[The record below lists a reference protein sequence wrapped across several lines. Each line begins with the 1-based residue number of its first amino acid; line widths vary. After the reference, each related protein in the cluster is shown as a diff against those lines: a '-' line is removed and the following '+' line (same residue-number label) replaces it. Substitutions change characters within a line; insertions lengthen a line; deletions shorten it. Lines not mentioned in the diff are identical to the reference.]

1 MLASPANL
9 RNWKRRWQSGCDL
22 VWMLCGSSLY
32 ACDKHR
38 RTSDLRNARKAGGGG
53 AIRSAAAAAAAAA
66 AAQPSPA
73 HTRPVTTCRRVCI
86 RLPIVVKYLELKI
99 RLDDA
104 TEEEQHGRVWQ
115 VWHVGRPDEQ
125 FPGRSSAR

>member
-1 MLASPANL
+1 MRGKQEAEAPLDQQQP
-9 RNWKRRWQSGCDL
+9 Q
-22 VWMLCGSSLY
+22 
-32 ACDKHR
+32 
-38 RTSDLRNARKAGGGG
+38 
-53 AIRSAAAAAAAAA
+53 
-66 AAQPSPA
+66 QQQQPPPPPSPA